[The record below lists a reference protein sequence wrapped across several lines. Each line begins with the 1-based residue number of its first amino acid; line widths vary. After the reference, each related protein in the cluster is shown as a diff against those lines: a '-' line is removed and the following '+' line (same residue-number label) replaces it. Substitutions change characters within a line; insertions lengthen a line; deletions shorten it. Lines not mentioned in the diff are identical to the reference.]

1 MDCKSTGQFIAA
13 LRREKSLTQAQLAE
27 ELGVSGGAVSK
38 WERGLCYPDIETVA
52 RLAEFFSVSTGEI
65 LAGHMIPTY
74 SPEVVDDLTKES
86 ISEYT
91 ERTRRKV
98 SRRAGVALALV
109 LLLALALVP
118 VLAQHLAKAEEVSGF
133 ERSYYYFQPTY
144 YSVTADV
151 CQLMVQYVL
160 NGEPCTIS
168 ANFLVEKD
176 ENGIQQVNHLDDTL
190 LEEPSS
196 HFAYSIF
203 CDLEEEKEEGDRFL
217 IVVSLTAQE
226 RDKSYTTHYNEA
238 FYVTYT
244 CDENDRRMYQYEITY
259 GGKF

>member
-118 VLAQHLAKAEEVSGF
+118 VLARHLAKEEEVSGF
-133 ERSYYYFQPTY
+133 ERSYYCFQPTY
-144 YSVTADV
+144 HSDTADV

-176 ENGIQQVNHLDDTL
+176 ENGIQQVNRLNDDL
-190 LEEPSS
+190 LETPSS
-196 HFAYSIF
+196 FFEYQVGLAEGEENGFQLFMILNAEENGKPRRTQFAEYY
-203 CDLEEEKEEGDRFL
+203 D
-217 IVVSLTAQE
+217 VSYEDETCL
-226 RDKSYTTHYNEA
+226 YTVN
-238 FYVTYT
+238 
-244 CDENDRRMYQYEITY
+244 Y
-259 GGKF
+259 GGKIA